1 MDDIV
6 RISSSAPWEPIFGYS
21 RAVRAG
27 DWVAVSG
34 STGLDENGQLVGR
47 GQIYVQARQAIS
59 NIAAALGRLGLGL
72 ERVVR
77 TRVYVTELDRFGDV
91 ARAHQEMFGAAP
103 PASTVVQIA
112 RLVHPDMLIEIE
124 ADAYAGP
131 AATTAAGLRRR
142 SAQYP
147 HRRAARRARARARP
161 RRAHGASRRAG
172 ASAPRP
178 RSHDV
183 RRAPRS
189 TGAAAAI
196 KSLAAQYHVM
206 MRARCRAPRRRRRR
220 RW

>member
-34 STGLDENGQLVGR
+34 STGLDENGQLVGC

-59 NIAAALGRLGLGL
+59 NIATALRRLGLGL

-103 PASTVVQIA
+103 PASTVVQVT

-124 ADAYAGP
+124 ADAYVGP
-131 AATTAAGLRRR
+131 AATTAARPAAAVRAVPASKGRAPRKGA
-142 SAQYP
+142 SAP
-147 HRRAARRARARARP
+147 AARP
-161 RRAHGASRRAG
+161 RRK
-172 ASAPRP
+172 SA
-178 RSHDV
+178 
-183 RRAPRS
+183 
-189 TGAAAAI
+189 
-196 KSLAAQYHVM
+196 
-206 MRARCRAPRRRRRR
+206 RRR
-220 RW
+220 

>member
-72 ERVVR
+72 DRVVR
-77 TRVYVTELDRFGDV
+77 TRVYVTALDRFGDV
-91 ARAHQEMFGAAP
+91 ARAHQEMFGDAP

-112 RLVHPDMLIEIE
+112 GLVHPDMLIEIE

-131 AATTAAGLRRR
+131 AETAAAGPTGAVHAAPASKGRAPRKGA
-142 SAQYP
+142 SAP
-147 HRRAARRARARARP
+147 AARP
-161 RRAHGASRRAG
+161 RRK
-172 ASAPRP
+172 SA
-178 RSHDV
+178 
-183 RRAPRS
+183 
-189 TGAAAAI
+189 
-196 KSLAAQYHVM
+196 
-206 MRARCRAPRRRRRR
+206 RRR
-220 RW
+220 